1 MEPAHVITRHLRNT
15 ELLLLVMAFAVAAL
29 ARINVDL
36 GAIGQIAPDSWAAL
50 AWLAVVSMVS
60 HVAVRRFAAAADP
73 LILPIMV
80 GLLGLGVAEIHRLD
94 LVRAHPT
101 TVATSQMVWAS
112 VGVVALV
119 ATLIGLPDHRA
130 LGRYPYLGIAVSV
143 AALAVPALLPS
154 RFSEVNGA
162 KIWVRLG
169 GFSVQPG
176 EFAKLLLIASISS
189 YLVLNRDA
197 LVLLGRRFLG
207 LALPRARHLGPLLV
221 TWAGALLL
229 LVFEHDVG
237 MSILFLFVFI
247 AMLYV
252 ATERVS
258 WVVIGSVLGLGG
270 GYIAQLLLPHVHQR
284 IEIWLHPFSDPQGA
298 GYQVDQAMYGLA
310 NGGLLGAGLGR
321 GRPQLVPFANS
332 DFIMS
337 SLGEEI
343 GLAGLF
349 SILACYLILVERGLR
364 AAAHLSDTFGKL
376 LASGLSF
383 GVALQVFI
391 IVGGVTHLIPLTGLT
406 TPYMSYGG
414 SSLVASWLLGALL
427 IRLSDSAQRN
437 HRPGLPRT
445 IGDDSTQLLKR

>member
-1 MEPAHVITRHLRNT
+1 MDSADVATRHLRKT
-15 ELLLLVMAFAVAAL
+15 ELLLLALAMGVAAVA
-29 ARINVDL
+29 RVNVDL
-36 GAIGQIAPDSWAAL
+36 GAVGKVASGSWSAV
-50 AWLAVVSMVS
+50 AWLAIVSIIS
-60 HVAVRRFAAAADP
+60 HLAVRRFAGAADP
-73 LILPIMV
+73 LILPVMV

-94 LVRAHPT
+94 LARAHPT

-112 VGVVALV
+112 VGVAALA
-119 ATLIGLPDHRA
+119 ATLIGLRDYRA
-130 LGRYPYLGIAVSV
+130 LRRYPYLGIAVSV
-143 AALAVPALLPS
+143 GALAVPALLPS

-207 LALPRARHLGPLLV
+207 LSLPRARHLGPLLV

-258 WVVIGSVLGLGG
+258 WVVIGSALGLGG
-270 GYIAQLLLPHVHQR
+270 GYVAQLLLPHVHQR
-284 IEIWLHPFSDPQGA
+284 IQIWLHPFSDPQGA
-298 GYQVDQAMYGLA
+298 GYQVDQALYGLA
-310 NGGLLGAGLGR
+310 NGGLLGTGLGR

-349 SILACYLILVERGLR
+349 AILACYLVLVERGLR
-364 AAAHLSDTFGKL
+364 AATHLGDTFGKL

-383 GVALQVFI
+383 GLALQVFI

-406 TPYMSYGG
+406 TPYLSYGG
-414 SSLVASWLLGALL
+414 SSLVASWILGALL
-427 IRLSDSAQRN
+427 IRLTDSAQRA
-437 HRPGLPRT
+437 HRPGLARG
-445 IGDDSTQLLKR
+445 IGEDSTQLVKR